1 MAMKITYADLL
12 DGINPS
18 LQEIAKLG
26 FPMSVPI
33 SHHIAIAETLTAIAE
48 NLTEIEKAGKA
59 FWSTREKIL
68 KELCEKDKEGEPKT
82 EIIDGVSSYKFSD
95 KNKVAWETKYNELRE
110 EEVEVKLTELEQ
122 SHFEGVE
129 GLTPSLLKGILPIL
143 K

>member
-1 MAMKITYADLL
+1 MKITYADLL

-33 SHHIAIAETLTAIAE
+33 SHHIAIAE

>member
-33 SHHIAIAETLTAIAE
+33 SHHIAIAE